1 MNKHIELVKRW
12 LADND
17 SVSNEELTKNSVDAM
32 DAWAYAEGYAD
43 AGGSAR
49 VAADAADYAAEA
61 AAEAVLASLASFAAL
76 PAEAAADAEAEAAEA
91 AEAAAYWV
99 KQYEELTK
107 GGKL

>member
-49 VAADAADYAAEA
+49 VAADAAD
-61 AAEAVLASLASFAAL
+61 LASLASFAAL
-76 PAEAAADAEAEAAEA
+76 PAEAAADAEAEVAEA

-99 KQYEELTK
+99 KQYEEVTK

>member
-17 SVSNEELTKNSVDAM
+17 SVSNEELTKNSVDAR
-32 DAWAYAEGYAD
+32 DAWVYAEGYAD
-43 AGGSAR
+43 AGGTAR
-49 VAADAADYAAEA
+49 GAADAAD
-61 AAEAVLASLASFAAL
+61 LASLASFAAL
-76 PAEAAADAEAEAAEA
+76 PAEAAADAEAEVAEA

>member
-1 MNKHIELVKRW
+1 MNKHIELVKKW

-32 DAWAYAEGYAD
+32 DAWVYAEGYAD

-49 VAADAADYAAEA
+49 VAADAAD
-61 AAEAVLASLASFAAL
+61 LASLASFAAL
-76 PAEAAADAEAEAAEA
+76 PAEAAADAEAEVAEA

>member
-49 VAADAADYAAEA
+49 VAADAAD
-61 AAEAVLASLASFAAL
+61 LASLASFAAL

-91 AEAAAYWV
+91 AAYWV
-99 KQYEELTK
+99 KQYEEVTK